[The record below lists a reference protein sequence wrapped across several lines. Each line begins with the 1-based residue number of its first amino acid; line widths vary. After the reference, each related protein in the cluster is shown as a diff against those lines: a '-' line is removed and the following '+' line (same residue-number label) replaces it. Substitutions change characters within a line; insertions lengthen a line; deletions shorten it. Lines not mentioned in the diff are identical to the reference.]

1 MAANIVVA
9 FDLYG
14 TLLSTDSVAEN
25 LGKYLGSCAPSVSS
39 LWRRYQL
46 EYTWRLNSMGEQH
59 QLELQGLK
67 LNFPFRVEKYEDF
80 ETVTRNALRHAVGEH
95 GKHLPNNTIED
106 LMKAYNDLHTFPDV
120 GPALNRVTNEQN
132 IQSVIFSNG
141 TTEMIAKS
149 VNSRD
154 LSQHASSFS
163 GFVSVDAVR
172 KYKPS
177 PSTYEHLAQVVGKT
191 PTQVGEIWLI
201 SANPFDVAGARNA
214 GLNAIWVDRAAKG
227 WQDTVSPD
235 LKPTAIVHSLEQI
248 VTEITT
254 RRA

>member
-14 TLLSTDSVAEN
+14 TLLSTDSVAEH
-25 LGKYLGSCAPSVSS
+25 LGKCLGSCAPSVSS

-46 EYTWRLNSMGEQH
+46 EYTWRLNSM
-59 QLELQGLK
+59 
-67 LNFPFRVEKYEDF
+67 EKFEDF
-80 ETVTRNALRHAVGEH
+80 ETVTRNALRHAAADH
-95 GKHLPNNTIED
+95 GQQLSNNTIED
-106 LMKAYNDLHTFPDV
+106 LMNAYNELHTFPDV
-120 GPALNRVTNEQN
+120 GPALNRITNEQN

-149 VNSRD
+149 VQCGD

-163 GFVSVDAVR
+163 SFVSVDAVR
-172 KYKPS
+172 KYKPA

-191 PTQVGEIWLI
+191 PIQLGEIWLI

-214 GLNAIWVDRAAKG
+214 GLNAIWIDRAAKG
-227 WQDTVSPD
+227 WQDAVSLD

>member
-14 TLLSTDSVAEN
+14 TLLSTDSVAEH
-25 LGKYLGSCAPSVSS
+25 LGKCLGSCAQSVSS

-46 EYTWRLNSMGEQH
+46 EYTWRLNSM
-59 QLELQGLK
+59 K
-67 LNFPFRVEKYEDF
+67 KFEDF
-80 ETVTRNALRHAVGEH
+80 ETVTRNALRHAVSEH
-95 GKHLPNNTIED
+95 GQQLPNNTIED

-120 GPALNRVTNEQN
+120 GPALNRITNEPN

-149 VNSRD
+149 VHSRH

-163 GFVSVDAVR
+163 DFVSVDAVR

-191 PTQVGEIWLI
+191 PTQLGEIWLI
-201 SANPFDVAGARNA
+201 SANPFDIAGARNA

-227 WQDTVSPD
+227 WQDTVSAD

-254 RRA
+254 RQA

>member
-14 TLLSTDSVAEN
+14 TLLSTDSIAEH
-25 LGKYLGSCAPSVSS
+25 LGKCLGSCAPSVSS

-46 EYTWRLNSMGEQH
+46 EYTWRLNSM
-59 QLELQGLK
+59 
-67 LNFPFRVEKYEDF
+67 EKFEDF
-80 ETVTRNALRHAVGEH
+80 ETVTRNALRHAAAEH
-95 GKHLPNNTIED
+95 GQQLSNSTIED
-106 LMKAYNDLHTFPDV
+106 LMNAYNELHTFPDV
-120 GPALNRVTNEQN
+120 GPALNRITNEQN

-149 VNSRD
+149 VQSGD
-154 LSQHASSFS
+154 LSQHATSFS
-163 GFVSVDAVR
+163 SFVSVDAVR

-191 PTQVGEIWLI
+191 PMQLGDIWLI

-214 GLNAIWVDRAAKG
+214 GLNAIWIDRAAKG
-227 WQDTVSPD
+227 WQDSVSID

-254 RRA
+254 QRA

>member
-14 TLLSTDSVAEN
+14 TLLSTDSVAEH
-25 LGKYLGSCAPSVSS
+25 LGKCLGSCAPSVSS

-46 EYTWRLNSMGEQH
+46 EYTWRLNSMA
-59 QLELQGLK
+59 LK
-67 LNFPFRVEKYEDF
+67 LIKSIFSEKFEDF
-80 ETVTRNALRHAVGEH
+80 ETVTRNALRHAAAEH
-95 GKHLPNNTIED
+95 GQQLSNSTTED
-106 LMKAYNDLHTFPDV
+106 LMNAYNELHTFPDV
-120 GPALNRVTNEQN
+120 GPALNRITNEQN

-149 VNSRD
+149 VQCGD

-191 PTQVGEIWLI
+191 PMQLGEIWLI
-201 SANPFDVAGARNA
+201 SANPFDVTGARNA

-227 WQDTVSPD
+227 WQDTVSLD